1 MNLCG
6 KVLPN
11 RLHVVL
17 TRNKKYFVENE
28 NVKVL
33 HDISELNSYINSEEE
48 AFVIGGEEIYRIL
61 MPYCKKMYITE
72 INKEFEGDA
81 YFPQFD
87 ERKWKKIKEIPG
99 ILDEKNNIDYKFVT
113 YIKVN

>member
-1 MNLCG
+1 M
-6 KVLPN
+6 PN
-11 RLHVVL
+11 RVHIVL
-17 TRNKKYFVENE
+17 TRNKDYLVEDE
-28 NVKVL
+28 NVKVIN
-33 HDISELNSYINSEEE
+33 DISKLTTYINSDEE
-48 AFVIGGEEIYRIL
+48 AFVIGGEGIYKLL

-87 ERKWKKIKEIPG
+87 EKKWKKIEEIPG

-113 YIKVN
+113 YIKVT

>member
-1 MNLCG
+1 
-6 KVLPN
+6 
-11 RLHVVL
+11 
-17 TRNKKYFVENE
+17 
-28 NVKVL
+28 
-33 HDISELNSYINSEEE
+33 
-48 AFVIGGEEIYRIL
+48 
-61 MPYCKKMYITE
+61 MYITE

-87 ERKWKKIKEIPG
+87 ERKWKKIEEIPG